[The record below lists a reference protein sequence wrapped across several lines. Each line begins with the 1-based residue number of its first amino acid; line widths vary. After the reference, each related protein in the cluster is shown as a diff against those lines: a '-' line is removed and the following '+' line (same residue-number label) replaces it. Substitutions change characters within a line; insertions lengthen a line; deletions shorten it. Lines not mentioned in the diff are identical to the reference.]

1 LLTGLTLGLAWMN
14 QRVRVERDQARASED
29 RAIDSRKLAS
39 RAIDTVVEK
48 IGDNSLAQIPGMEE
62 KRYEMLEQVIEE
74 INHLLAQRPEDHAVK
89 GDLVR
94 TKLRLANIDKMKRM
108 YAPAVEK
115 YRSILRLIESVPPAY
130 RNMDSEIRDEWDA
143 YECDSSYYLC
153 EVIHKIEGTQSALE
167 LNRKTARL
175 AEAYMKRN
183 RGVMP
188 PTIAYARNQI
198 QFADIQIDRGE
209 IADAKAAGEKAI
221 QSLESLVSVKR
232 DASNAEIADDPTQQD
247 MVAGLMF
254 FTSALLL
261 DGRCMTLERDF
272 GGALKRFD
280 EALRAAKR
288 IQRFDNGLATGT
300 NFLGRAYREMHL
312 VCWKQ
317 GKTAEAASAYERAMQ
332 IVEKREDNPTT
343 RFLDRLFVLIE
354 CDRARYTAKSAS
366 DTAREA
372 LQRAEHRF
380 EETFAAD
387 PAKDWE
393 LMLYLATARF
403 AVATADGNAETR
415 SQAERE
421 HAEARKKFTESKP
434 NSPLLQEL
442 DLSSN
447 Q

>member
-1 LLTGLTLGLAWMN
+1 
-14 QRVRVERDQARASED
+14 
-29 RAIDSRKLAS
+29 
-39 RAIDTVVEK
+39 
-48 IGDNSLAQIPGMEE
+48 
-62 KRYEMLEQVIEE
+62 
-74 INHLLAQRPEDHAVK
+74 
-89 GDLVR
+89 
-94 TKLRLANIDKMKRM
+94 
-108 YAPAVEK
+108 
-115 YRSILRLIESVPPAY
+115 
-130 RNMDSEIRDEWDA
+130 
-143 YECDSSYYLC
+143 
-153 EVIHKIEGTQSALE
+153 
-167 LNRKTARL
+167 
-175 AEAYMKRN
+175 MKRN

-209 IADAKAAGEKAI
+209 IADAKAEVKKAI

-254 FTSALLL
+254 STSALLL
-261 DGRCMTLERDF
+261 DGRCMTLQRDF
-272 GGALKRFD
+272 GGALKRYE

-312 VCWKQ
+312 VYWKQ

-354 CDRARYTAKSAS
+354 CDRARYAAKSAS

-393 LMLYLATARF
+393 LMLYLATARV
-403 AVATADGNAETR
+403 AVASANGDTEARTR
-415 SQAERE
+415 AERD
-421 HAEARKKFTESKP
+421 HADARAEIANAKP
-434 NSPLLQEL
+434 NTPLLQEL
-442 DLSSN
+442 DLSSI